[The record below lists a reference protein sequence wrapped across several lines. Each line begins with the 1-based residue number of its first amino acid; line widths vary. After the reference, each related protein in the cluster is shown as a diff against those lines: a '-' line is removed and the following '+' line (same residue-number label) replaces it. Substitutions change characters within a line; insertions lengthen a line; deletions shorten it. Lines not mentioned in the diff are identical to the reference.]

1 MKGSYFICKQQF
13 EVKNVLMMDLF
24 LTNSQPFLLIN
35 DGLEL
40 CGSLMTFLS
49 VVWTPI
55 LTANIQRR
63 GSIGVKTGQWRVDP
77 NAVIFI

>member
-1 MKGSYFICKQQF
+1 MDEGLNFICKQQF
-13 EVKNVLMMDLF
+13 EVKNVLMDLF

-55 LTANIQRR
+55 LTAHIQRR
-63 GSIGVKTGQWRVDP
+63 GSIGVKTGQRCVDSK
-77 NAVIFI
+77 AVIFI